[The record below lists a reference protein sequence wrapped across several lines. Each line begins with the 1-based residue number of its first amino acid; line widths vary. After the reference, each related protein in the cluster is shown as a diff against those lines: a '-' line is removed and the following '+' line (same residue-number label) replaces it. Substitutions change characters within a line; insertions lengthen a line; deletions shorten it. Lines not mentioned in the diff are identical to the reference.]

1 VDPHGASD
9 SDPGPANGWDLAPL
23 RLDAAAPQVGAARAR
38 LQSEEP
44 VAYELL
50 IRDLPQLPSK
60 LLRSAVSIG
69 DVATAGIALILGVLA
84 LGAAASGG
92 GIRAAVVGGL
102 LVVAA
107 VFLVVRALRERS
119 RALAMEG
126 SGAGSALERTAL
138 YEQLRGLATANGL
151 DWQPISEPRHGGS
164 LLMQAGSQTLCV
176 LSGTRGASTFELG
189 LLTGGAAGPGPH
201 LYAVV
206 TTSSRGFFGS
216 RSARTPTPGAL
227 VDAVLPPALP
237 VPARTEVAGDQA
249 AALVDDVADP
259 DRARTV
265 VPALLQWID
274 ATARGGTLR

>member
-1 VDPHGASD
+1 MDPYGAS
-9 SDPGPANGWDLAPL
+9 SRSPGLSSGWNRAPL
-23 RLDAAAPQVGAARAR
+23 QVDATAPQVRAALAR

-60 LLRSAVSIG
+60 PLRSAVSIG
-69 DVATAGIALILGVLA
+69 DVATAGIALILGLLA
-84 LGAAASGG
+84 LGAAVSGD

-102 LVVAA
+102 LVLAA

-126 SGAGSALERTAL
+126 SGAGSALERTVL

-164 LLMQAGSQTLCV
+164 LLMQPGSQTLCV
-176 LSGTRGASTFELG
+176 LSGTRVASTFELG
-189 LLTGGAAGPGPH
+189 LLTGGAVGPGPH

-206 TTSSRGFFGS
+206 TTSSRGLFGS
-216 RSARTPTPGAL
+216 RSARTSTPGAL

-237 VPARTEVAGDQA
+237 LPARTEVAGNQA

-259 DRARTV
+259 DQARTV

-274 ATARGGTLR
+274 AAARGGALR